1 MSSLSFLRVG
11 VLGGGQLA
19 LMMYEASLRLNISLR
34 ILAASPEDAVCR
46 VVPDCVIGSPFDRQ
60 TVLDFAQGCDVITL
74 DHEQVDA
81 DILREVQQMGVAVHP
96 DPKTVRIS
104 VDKAAQRTAFANAGL
119 PQSEFVI
126 ARDFEQLQLAAEKF
140 GYPFVLKPARGGYDG
155 RGVFI
160 IQSEADLAAWKSFD
174 EVVLEPLLD
183 LTAEAAVQVARR
195 PTGEKVVY
203 PVVHTEQ
210 VDGMCR
216 TVDLPS
222 GLAPAIEKK
231 IEDIALSI
239 ADLLDIT
246 GIFAVEFFI
255 CGNDVFI
262 NEIATRPHNSG
273 HHTIDTCVT
282 SQFENHLRAVLDLPL
297 GSPAAKVN
305 AAVMANLVGTEDG
318 SVGLRD
324 ALPAD
329 VAVHL
334 YGKTPRPGR
343 KLGHVTA
350 IGQTVNEAMEKVERA
365 VVSLPN
371 KESS

>member
-1 MSSLSFLRVG
+1 
-11 VLGGGQLA
+11 
-19 LMMYEASLRLNISLR
+19 MMYESSLRLNISLR

-46 VVPDCVIGSPFDRQ
+46 VVPDCQIGSPFDRQ
-60 TVLDFAQGCDVITL
+60 AVIDFAQGCDVITL

-81 DILREVQQMGVAVHP
+81 DILEEVQRMGIAVRP
-96 DPKTVRIS
+96 DPTTIRIS
-104 VDKAAQRTAFANAGL
+104 VDKAAQRTAFAAAGL
-119 PQSEFVI
+119 PQTAFLLAKTRE
-126 ARDFEQLQLAAEKF
+126 ELLAAAEQF
-140 GYPFVLKPARGGYDG
+140 GFPFVLKPARGGYDG

-160 IQSEADLAAWKSFD
+160 IKSAADLEPWNEFD
-174 EVVLEPLLD
+174 ELVLEPFVD

-195 PTGEKVVY
+195 PSGEKVVY
-203 PVVHTEQ
+203 PIVRTEQ

-216 TVDLPS
+216 TVDYPS
-222 GLAPAIEKK
+222 GLSSAIEAK
-231 IEDIALSI
+231 ITSVASAI

-255 CGNDVFI
+255 SGDEVFI

-282 SQFENHLRAVLDLPL
+282 SQFENHLRAVLDMPL
-297 GSPAAKVN
+297 GSPDAKV
-305 AAVMANLVGTEDG
+305 AGAVMANLVGMDDG
-318 SVGLRD
+318 SLGLREQ
-324 ALPAD
+324 LPAD

-350 IGQTVNEAMEKVERA
+350 IGQNVEDAMEKVERA
-365 VVSLPN
+365 VLSLP
-371 KESS
+371 KREST